1 MLSRAV
7 RLSTSSSSIIFHKAY
22 VHECSAEQAASATSY
37 QKVAGVIVRAR
48 WGERRCSS
56 FGFPGKRSHNV
67 RASGEPLWSTSSSAV
82 SLSLFS
88 WDECP
93 VVRGVLPAVRFSRAK
108 VPFCGGH

>member
-1 MLSRAV
+1 MLSRVV
-7 RLSTSSSSIIFHKAY
+7 RLSTSSSSITFHKAY
-22 VHECSAEQAASATSY
+22 VHERSAEQAASATSY

-88 WDECP
+88 WDKRP
-93 VVRGVLPAVRFSRAK
+93 VVRGVLPAVRFSCAK